1 MRAYGVF
8 EGGGAKGFCHVGAL
22 KAAEERGIQFEAFA
36 GTSIGAIVASLAC
49 AGYSADELLFM
60 RNGASGSSVS
70 AELFAQLDEKQL
82 EIWRSFSNQVD
93 RLKLRYGSFDSAKT
107 QGKLQL
113 LWTLA
118 RAYLSVPR
126 LAIRHRRFL
135 GDLWNA
141 HGIHDSG
148 PVAQWLDYSL
158 KHKLG
163 LAEQEDPVTFGQM
176 PRPLL
181 VVATDLA
188 ACDVAIFGRPGD
200 EKVPVAQAVV
210 ASAAFPFF
218 FMPPQMQDRRFVD
231 GGVLSNLPA
240 WVLDELRMTS
250 EEPLPTFGFRLVDLA
265 VPGLPAPTPD
275 QNFLQFAGRLLN
287 TWLSGGRALET
298 RGIDDCHVVEL
309 KTDISTLEF
318 DSLAERS
325 EELFNQGYKASIE
338 FFDRELGPR
347 DPEMMRVV
355 LRIIANFFKAT
366 IEAKSVRGLSV
377 RASIVLSVGD
387 DIAKVA
393 YCSHSD
399 ADDRVRVW
407 KSSDGPGKCFRLK
420 QPIIARVNE
429 ITERVRKHPHYKF
442 EHALRPKNVS
452 VVYSVPIFRD
462 SEDWILAPDGRKTPI
477 GVLVLDV
484 EGGASSRIDQ
494 VLHNR
499 FVQDRLATYAQ
510 VAGVHMTRNAKVMTS
525 RTVEEDD
532 LGSQLP
538 ALPVP
543 ISPGFWISERTL
555 RHMVSGGEMTALR
568 ERIVAELA
576 SLEHAAIVGHPY
588 PKQGSGRGAKASA
601 FEES

>member
-1 MRAYGVF
+1 P
-8 EGGGAKGFCHVGAL
+8 AK
-22 KAAEERGIQFEAFA
+22 KRG
-36 GTSIGAIVASLAC
+36 
-49 AGYSADELLFM
+49 
-60 RNGASGSSVS
+60 N
-70 AELFAQLDEKQL
+70 
-82 EIWRSFSNQVD
+82 
-93 RLKLRYGSFDSAKT
+93 
-107 QGKLQL
+107 LQM
-113 LWTLA
+113 LWMMA
-118 RAYLSVPR
+118 RAYLSVPP

-148 PVAQWLDYSL
+148 PVVQWLDNSL
-158 KHKLG
+158 KQKLG
-163 LAEQEDPVTFGQM
+163 LANQEDPVTFEQM

-181 VVATDLA
+181 VVATDLGA
-188 ACDVAIFGRPGD
+188 GDIAIFGGPGD
-200 EKVPVAQAVV
+200 EKVPVAQAVM

-265 VPGLPAPTPD
+265 VPGLQTSTQD
-275 QNFLQFAGRLLN
+275 QNFLQFAGRLVN
-287 TWLSGGRALET
+287 TWLSGGKVLET

-325 EELFNQGYKASIE
+325 RELFDQGYKASIE

-347 DPEMMRVV
+347 DPEMMRIV
-355 LRIIANFFKAT
+355 LRIIANFFKGT
-366 IEAKSVRGLSV
+366 IEARSVRGLSV

-387 DIAKVA
+387 DVAKVA

-399 ADDRVRVW
+399 ADDRLRIW
-407 KSSDGPGKCFRLK
+407 KSSDGPGKCFALK
-420 QPIIARVNE
+420 QPIVALVNDIA
-429 ITERVRKHPHYKF
+429 ERARKHPHYKF

-452 VVYSVPIFRD
+452 VVYSVPIFRN
-462 SEDWILAPDGRKTPI
+462 SEDWILTPDGRKTPL

-484 EGGASSRIDQ
+484 EGGQNNRIDQ

-510 VAGVHMTRNAKVMTS
+510 VAGVYITKNGKVMTS
-525 RTVEEDD
+525 RTVEEST

-538 ALPVP
+538 ARPVS
-543 ISPGFWISERTL
+543 ISPGFWVSERTL
-555 RHMVSGGEMTALR
+555 RQMVSGAEVTALR

-576 SLEHAAIVGHPY
+576 PLEHASVAGH
-588 PKQGSGRGAKASA
+588 SNGAAK
-601 FEES
+601 